1 MTRLGHAAG
10 GWYRSWCDQREP
22 VPVAGRDRIPAPLIK
37 RRLPSNAPAMA
48 QPNVT
53 GDGDTPLTARF
64 WIMVVIT
71 GIATGLLGDLMMFIL
86 FSVEHLAFRVHG
98 TSGGFTRA
106 VTTASGWH
114 RVVPLLAAGVI
125 GAPAWYLLRR
135 FTPGQKSEVDE
146 AIWSGDGRLSP
157 VRSFFTSVISEV
169 VIGLGASIGRE
180 SAPKTLG
187 AVAGSVTAGWAGLT
201 PAQRRLLVACGGG
214 AGLACVYNV
223 PLGGALF
230 TAEILIGSVNLPVM
244 LPALACSGIAT
255 FVAWL
260 YLPQQATYADV
271 PAYHFAARLLIWA
284 LLAGPVIGVFA
295 AVYIRVIGWVSYHR
309 ASGAKV
315 MVAMPVAFAI
325 LAMIALRYPQLY
337 GNGKG
342 MAHDAFLGLGS
353 LSLLAALSLL
363 KPLVTALCLGSGAS
377 GGLFTPVMSTGAVAG
392 GFLGLAWSL
401 LWPGSPSGAYA
412 MIGAAAMIGAGMQ
425 APLAALALVLEFTHT
440 GFALM
445 VPMVVATVISTAVTR
460 WIDGYSI
467 YSARLSAPPKGQPD
481 HQPPQ
486 PEHRPPRPAGQ
497 LPATH
502 NS

>member
-1 MTRLGHAAG
+1 MTRLGPLSQLTRNR
-10 GWYRSWCDQREP
+10 YRAWRDQWERPP
-22 VPVAGRDRIPAPLIK
+22 VSGRDRVPAPLIK

-64 WIMVVIT
+64 WVMVAIT
-71 GIATGLLGDLMMFIL
+71 GVATGLLGDLMMFIL
-86 FSVEHLAFRVHG
+86 FSVEHLAFGVHG
-98 TSGGFTRA
+98 TSGFTRA
-106 VTTASGWH
+106 VTEAGDWH
-114 RVVPLLAAGVI
+114 RVVPLLVAGVI
-125 GAPAWYLLRR
+125 GGPAWYLLRR
-135 FTPGQKSEVDE
+135 FTPGQKTEVDE

-157 VRSFFTSVISEV
+157 VRSFLTSVISEV

-244 LPALACSGIAT
+244 LPALACSGVAT

-260 YLPQQATYADV
+260 YLPQHATYTDV
-271 PAYHFAARLLIWA
+271 PAYHFAPRLLIWA

-325 LAMIALRYPQLY
+325 LAVIALRYPQLY

-401 LWPGSPSGAYA
+401 LWPGSPTGAYA

-425 APLAALALVLEFTHT
+425 APLAALALVLELTHE

-445 VPMVVATVISTAVTR
+445 VPMVIATVIATAVTR

-467 YSARLSAPPKGQPD
+467 YSARLSAPVSHKP
-481 HQPPQ
+481 
-486 PEHRPPRPAGQ
+486 
-497 LPATH
+497 
-502 NS
+502 